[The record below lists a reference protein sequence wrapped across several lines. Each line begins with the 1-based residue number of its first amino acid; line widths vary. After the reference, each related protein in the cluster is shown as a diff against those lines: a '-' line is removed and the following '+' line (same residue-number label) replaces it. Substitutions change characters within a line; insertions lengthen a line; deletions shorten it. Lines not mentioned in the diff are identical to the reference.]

1 MVERNK
7 GGFLPSFAILRI
19 NCVYERKSRYQK
31 KKEKKA
37 SHLLS
42 AVDQPENWK
51 KTAKK
56 SHYKNVTKEQRKPT
70 KIKQKKDW
78 DKPVLQ
84 KIFW

>member
-7 GGFLPSFAILRI
+7 GGFLPPFAILWI
-19 NCVYERKSRYQK
+19 DCVCERKSRYQK
-31 KKEKKA
+31 KKKA
-37 SHLLS
+37 LHLLS

-56 SHYKNVTKEQRKPT
+56 SHYKNVTKEQWKPT

>member
-1 MVERNK
+1 MLFCESTVSVKEN
-7 GGFLPSFAILRI
+7 LDT
-19 NCVYERKSRYQK
+19 K

-37 SHLLS
+37 LHLLS